1 MLFFK
6 QNIKCEKCQYDFC
19 GKNVIKMIARFIC
32 YMIFITAAVLIE
44 DWKQKTIILICGVI
58 VTYAI
63 EGSIRYIFL
72 SARHRKQSLIE
83 TNETSYATYD
93 LNRGKNKQNQ
103 HIGYK
108 EQKRYIFLFFTVCIC
123 IISIS
128 ITLLWAV
135 NRPVQ
140 QEEQENRIVN
150 YISTQLSDYTSW
162 IGKISKGK
170 LYVNGGITDSD
181 AFLVYE
187 SDKYNINL
195 CIELR
200 KDSNIDIKLENM
212 EVKFYDDE
220 GIYDDVIYKIKTTD
234 TKMML
239 DFDRVEYKNDKCIP
253 EELKHIVLERQD
265 NPYIV
270 EAQKYMQQKIF
281 DDIKIIKYNKYKVR
295 NDVYRVEVIGEE
307 YLENKQGEIVKDYQ
321 LNLEVIK
328 KREQYTVRKIDQHK

>member
-1 MLFFK
+1 M
-6 QNIKCEKCQYDFC
+6 
-19 GKNVIKMIARFIC
+19 
-32 YMIFITAAVLIE
+32 
-44 DWKQKTIILICGVI
+44 
-58 VTYAI
+58 
-63 EGSIRYIFL
+63 
-72 SARHRKQSLIE
+72 
-83 TNETSYATYD
+83 
-93 LNRGKNKQNQ
+93 
-103 HIGYK
+103 
-108 EQKRYIFLFFTVCIC
+108 
-123 IISIS
+123 
-128 ITLLWAV
+128 
-135 NRPVQ
+135 
-140 QEEQENRIVN
+140 
-150 YISTQLSDYTSW
+150 
-162 IGKISKGK
+162 
-170 LYVNGGITDSD
+170 NGGITDSD